1 MSGSHSDNARSA
13 EVNPFSPTAV
23 ARVAEFAPDTVT
35 IPTPAIRE
43 AVRLLDGYLDSPQHG
58 NVIAIVGD
66 YGTGK
71 THLAVELLQHANRR
85 VPEVTKTIYLDAPAG
100 TFVALYRRFIEQLE
114 LRDVRERV
122 QEYYADIVADA
133 LSESAFGMD
142 LAQPLRAG
150 EIDPVEVVSRLGL
163 MESSFLQQVQRKLE
177 DVTHNEAFGT
187 ALTLLLRHG
196 FDDVV
201 WEWLTGHE
209 PDQILADRGI
219 ASAVDT
225 DAAALEAMGV
235 FALLYGHRN
244 RRFIVVIDELDK
256 VLSAANRPT
265 EDAIEG
271 FKKLL
276 EVFAG
281 ARAMLVL
288 AGLPDYLEVLS
299 GNARQR
305 IGRVITASALSA
317 ENTIDFIRE
326 SRRRAHGEDLL
337 EPFTVDTVNYLVKLT
352 DGIARKIVR
361 LCYQLYRKATEQQRP
376 VTVAMVHE
384 VALNNQ
390 FDHASIDD
398 VRNAIRRVLN
408 AQGSTYRRD
417 QLVGLDENSRADYW
431 IPVGRS
437 GSGCALLLTESVLTS
452 EDSQRLARR
461 ATAIRNAAG
470 QTEALLVVVGYL
482 PTEFAAELGAAFG
495 AEPLVYDH
503 WTFNETLAS
512 ALAARIRGLESVAA
526 DDPLEAVQE
535 RLGRMSRQQAN
546 TQRFIEQLA
555 IRLEDTRN
563 SSDRQLAVL
572 QRELAGISDTLYA
585 AAPRDDDGA
594 RVAKPLRLPA
604 EVARLF
610 DDAVSALDSL
620 SQVVVVL
627 RAAFVSTDEDPARG
641 VDVRDEIRDWLR
653 SQKVFPAVGVAVL
666 LSRLVVAFRD
676 GIADWYRSAAPPTTQ
691 GQLYIVDRERLS
703 TLCRTYDVLYE
714 YLPLIGLEVLGDLAT
729 SSTGTD
735 DLYDQTV
742 RSSARL
748 ANIRET
754 LDGLGSRIHNAM
766 LESFAPTN

>member
-1 MSGSHSDNARSA
+1 MSGSHSDIARTV

-43 AVRLLDGYLDSPQHG
+43 AVRLLDGYLESPQHG

-71 THLAVELLQHANRR
+71 THLAVELLQHAHRKA
-85 VPEVTKTIYLDAPAG
+85 PERTKTIYLDAPAG

-150 EIDPVEVVSRLGL
+150 DIDPVEVVARLGL

-219 ASAVDT
+219 AAAVDT

-288 AGLPDYLEVLS
+288 AGLPDYLDVLS

-326 SRRRAHGEDLL
+326 SRRRMHGHDAL
-337 EPFTVDTVNYLVKLT
+337 EPFTPDTVNYLVKLT

-361 LCYQLYRKATEQQRP
+361 LCFQLYRKATEEQQP

-398 VRNAIRRVLN
+398 VRNAVRRVLN

-417 QLVGLDENSRADYW
+417 KLVGLDENSRADYW
-431 IPVGRS
+431 IPVGRA
-437 GSGCALLLTESVLTS
+437 GSGCALVLTESVLTP
-452 EDSQRLARR
+452 EDSAQLVRR
-461 ATAIRNAAG
+461 ATAIRNAADQAG
-470 QTEALLVVVGYL
+470 QTEALLIVVGYL
-482 PTEFAAELGAAFG
+482 PTEFAAELSAAFG

-503 WTFNETLAS
+503 WRFNETLAS
-512 ALAARIRGLESVAA
+512 ALAARIRGLEAVAA

-555 IRLEDTRN
+555 IRLEDNRT
-563 SSDRQLAVL
+563 SSDRQLGVL
-572 QRELAGISDTLYA
+572 QRELAGISDTLYSD
-585 AAPRDDDGA
+585 APRSGGDAG
-594 RVAKPLRLPA
+594 VPTPLRLPA
-604 EVARLF
+604 DVAQLF
-610 DDAVSALDSL
+610 GDAVTALDSL

-627 RAAFVSTDEDPARG
+627 RAAFAGAVEDPARA
-641 VDVRDEIRDWLR
+641 VDLRDEIRDWLR
-653 SQKVFPAVGVAVL
+653 SQKVFPAFGVAVL
-666 LSRLVVAFRD
+666 LKRLVEAFRD
-676 GIADWYRSAAPPTTQ
+676 GVADWYRSSAPTEQ
-691 GQLYIVDRERLS
+691 GQLYPVDRERLS
-703 TLCRTYDVLYE
+703 ALCRTYDVLYE
-714 YLPLIGLEVLGDLAT
+714 ELPLIGLEVLGELT
-729 SSTGTD
+729 TTSTGD
-735 DLYDQTV
+735 ELYGQTV
-742 RSSARL
+742 RSPRL
-748 ANIRET
+748 ADVRYT
-754 LDGLGSRIHNAM
+754 LDGLGARVQNAM
-766 LESFAPTN
+766 LESFAQS